1 MGLRSLL
8 GQRPLPLA
16 LACAVFLRR
25 AARCETPRAAHAQF
39 KLRRLQRSLG
49 KRLPAAAAKLLGSD
63 RQTVSHRDAFIK
75 HKTFALPQ
83 AVFWR
88 HGLQVFQD
96 TAFEMKDVIEALG
109 PQQRG

>member
-1 MGLRSLL
+1 MRVRSLL

-16 LACAVFLRR
+16 LPCAVFLRR

-39 KLRRLQRSLG
+39 KLRRLKRSWG
-49 KRLPAAAAKLLGSD
+49 KRLTAAAAKLLGSD

-83 AVFWR
+83 ALR
-88 HGLQVFQD
+88 LGHGLQVFQD
-96 TAFEMKDVIEALG
+96 AAFQMKDLIEPLG
-109 PQQRG
+109 SQ